1 MTNKPLTDRPEVVYD
16 YIWNQLSEKEKRILA
31 YWVRYMDEYLSIRG
45 IKGEACLRSLHAS
58 ELTALNAKLAR
69 LNSGLRIS
77 CRKEEESNRITWKL
91 EKK

>member
-1 MTNKPLTDRPEVVYD
+1 MAEDSLPDRPDV
-16 YIWNQLSEKEKRILA
+16 ISEFNWIQFTDKQKRIIA
-31 YWVRYMDEYLSIRG
+31 YMARYLDEYLTIRG
-45 IKGEACLRSLHAS
+45 IKGEACLRSLHDR